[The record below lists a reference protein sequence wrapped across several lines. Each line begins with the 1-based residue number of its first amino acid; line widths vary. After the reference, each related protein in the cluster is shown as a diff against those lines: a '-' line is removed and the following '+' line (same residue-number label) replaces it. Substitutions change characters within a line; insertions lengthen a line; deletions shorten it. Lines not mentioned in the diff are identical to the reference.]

1 MLALISFSS
10 IRASTFWY
18 LADGNLV
25 NITSAAGEIKD
36 FFLVGA
42 VFAGSSVAFDQEHA
56 LGFDASK
63 SLEIGLRWLCTEPL
77 EPLFF

>member
-10 IRASTFWY
+10 IRASTFRY

-56 LGFDASK
+56 LGFDACK
-63 SLEIGLRWLCTEPL
+63 SLEIGLRWPWTEPL
-77 EPLFF
+77 GPLFF

>member
-1 MLALISFSS
+1 VLALISFSS

-18 LADGNLV
+18 FADGNLV

-36 FFLVGA
+36 FFFVGA
-42 VFAGSSVAFDQEHA
+42 VFAGSSLAFNQEHA

-63 SLEIGLRWLCTEPL
+63 SLEIGLRWLLTETL
-77 EPLFF
+77 DPLFF

>member
-1 MLALISFSS
+1 
-10 IRASTFWY
+10 
-18 LADGNLV
+18 
-25 NITSAAGEIKD
+25 
-36 FFLVGA
+36 VGA

-63 SLEIGLRWLCTEPL
+63 SLEIGLRWPWTEPL